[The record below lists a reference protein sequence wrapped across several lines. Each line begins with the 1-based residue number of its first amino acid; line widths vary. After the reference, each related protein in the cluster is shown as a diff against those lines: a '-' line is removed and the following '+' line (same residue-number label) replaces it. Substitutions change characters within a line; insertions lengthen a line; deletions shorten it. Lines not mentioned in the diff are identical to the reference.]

1 MEATAISFEDA
12 VKKAYNRNGNLKGY
26 LGYFAY
32 DTNST
37 ILFDDKRVWE
47 FRYKMQYEEPR
58 VTVVNSDDNSL
69 LVSWNKDFVE
79 EKDEATNGFD
89 CRNYASSCFRKF
101 L

>member
-58 VTVVNSDDNSL
+58 VKVIQQVVSRNRIHTSISGL
-69 LVSWNKDFVE
+69 ILSALVSTVPGTDRSLYIHTCNH
-79 EKDEATNGFD
+79 
-89 CRNYASSCFRKF
+89 
-101 L
+101 